1 MNTNET
7 ILIVD
12 DNPTIRLVLSRYLKK
27 EGYIIYEAS
36 GAQDMRAKT
45 KKIQPDLIL
54 LDWVLPDGDGLTL
67 TGELR
72 RLNQEVGI
80 MMLTGKADDTD
91 KVVALEMGADDYLV
105 KPVNLRELLARIR
118 SVLRRRVSSS
128 LFSEMATNALSKPK
142 LAQFSGWHIDFIK
155 RTLSRVPG
163 EETILTSQEFR
174 LLEELII
181 MAPHVIS
188 RARLLEVLLG
198 RHYNAET
205 RSIDV
210 IIGKLRQKIEQQR
223 QKPRIILTVR
233 GMGYQLATE
242 VQFIS

>member
-1 MNTNET
+1 MKTNET

-12 DNPTIRLVLSRYLKK
+12 DNPTIRLLLSEYLKK

-36 GAQDMRAKT
+36 GAQDMRVKT
-45 KKIQPDLIL
+45 KKFQPDLIL
-54 LDWVLPDGDGLTL
+54 MDWTLPDGDGLTL
-67 TGELR
+67 IGELR
-72 RLNQEVGI
+72 RLNQEIGI
-80 MMLTGKADDTD
+80 IMLTGKSDDTD
-91 KVVALEMGADDYLV
+91 KVVALEIGADDYLV

-118 SVLRRRVSSS
+118 SVLRRRTRFSFS
-128 LFSEMATNALSKPK
+128 SEMDNKSLSKPK
-142 LAQFSGWHIDFIK
+142 VAKFADWHIDFIQRVLT
-155 RTLSRVPG
+155 RTSG
-163 EETILTSQEFR
+163 EEMVLTSQEFR

-181 MAPHVIS
+181 MAPQVIS
-188 RARLLEVLLG
+188 RTRLLEVLLG

-233 GMGYQLATE
+233 GMGYQLAAE